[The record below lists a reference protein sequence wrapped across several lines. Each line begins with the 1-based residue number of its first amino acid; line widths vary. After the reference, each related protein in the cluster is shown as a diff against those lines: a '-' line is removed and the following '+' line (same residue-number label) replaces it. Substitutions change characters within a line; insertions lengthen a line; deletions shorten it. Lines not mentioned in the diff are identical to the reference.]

1 VEFKP
6 PTKSEQGER
15 AAGESNDVTDR
26 ETIKQASMA
35 VGSKHFSSRPS
46 PFNLPTNL
54 HRPRDRC
61 RWRYPIPARSLSPHP
76 TPTNESRSPFPPK
89 GIKNRH
95 KLGFDRPPGHLHM
108 GKNEEEEEDAR
119 PVALAGV
126 RRRPREGRGEGL
138 AGNGGGGGWVG
149 GNLLVLSCTRR
160 GGVDRLGPRLRLP
173 PAVSVCLVGFT
184 CFGGREKWEGFDSD
198 RFKYGDSG
206 EGARGRLCCGQG

>member
-1 VEFKP
+1 M
-6 PTKSEQGER
+6 
-15 AAGESNDVTDR
+15 AAN
-26 ETIKQASMA
+26 I
-35 VGSKHFSSRPS
+35 FSSRPS

-95 KLGFDRPPGHLHM
+95 KLGFDGPPGHLHM

-126 RRRPREGRGEGL
+126 RRRPRERLVPLGRGEGL
-138 AGNGGGGGWVG
+138 AGDGWGGGWVG
-149 GNLLVLSCTRR
+149 GLIGWASARALGAGVRRRSARSTSSSSSRCLCLFGWFIYVLWGTR
-160 GGVDRLGPRLRLP
+160 
-173 PAVSVCLVGFT
+173 
-184 CFGGREKWEGFDSD
+184 EM
-198 RFKYGDSG
+198 
-206 EGARGRLCCGQG
+206 